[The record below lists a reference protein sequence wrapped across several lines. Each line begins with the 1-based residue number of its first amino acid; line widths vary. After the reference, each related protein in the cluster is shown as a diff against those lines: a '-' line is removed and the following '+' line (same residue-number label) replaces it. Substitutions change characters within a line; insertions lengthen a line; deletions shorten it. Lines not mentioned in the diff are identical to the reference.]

1 MFQLIARPG
10 RDPVVALVDLQDIRW
25 RGLLALLFG
34 STGLLYFFPEQLTGD
49 RPEIKQQESRPFYQP
64 PRVDGHEI
72 KVGVYAVERKSLG
85 SALCWIRGLP
95 IPFIKQ
101 VRNKSPD
108 GMFTVVFFL
117 NGQLGM
123 MYCSPDA
130 QVWQAPPYEPLSEQE
145 EELERL
151 LTAKSR
157 GRLLGSPEDQ
167 RSLVA
172 ELSQMPGDFAVADG
186 GDVFGIWIREP
197 GSESGI
203 ELEIAVM
210 LMRLQDEKRVPKWLT
225 GKDTTA
231 YILLGNF
238 EVKTFQEYPG
248 CLVLLYRRD
257 FESLLNGNDNR

>member
-1 MFQLIARPG
+1 
-10 RDPVVALVDLQDIRW
+10 
-25 RGLLALLFG
+25 LLFG
-34 STGLLYFFPEQLTGD
+34 NTGLVYFFPEQLTGD
-49 RPEIKQQESRPFYQP
+49 RPEIKQQESSPFYQP
-64 PRVDGHEI
+64 PRIGGHEL
-72 KVGVYAVERKSLG
+72 KVGVYAVERESLA

-101 VRNKSPD
+101 VQNKSPS

-117 NGQLGM
+117 KRQLGTR
-123 MYCSPDA
+123 YCSPDA
-130 QVWQAPPYEPLSEQE
+130 QVWQAPPHEPLSEQE

-157 GRLLGSPEDQ
+157 GRLLWSPEDQ

-197 GSESGI
+197 SSESGM
-203 ELEIAVM
+203 EYEITIM

-231 YILLGNF
+231 NILLGNF
-238 EVKTFQEYPG
+238 EVKTFQDCPG

-257 FESLLNGNDNR
+257 FESTLNGNDDR